1 MCSIREILMASLEY
15 VGSKASEGRR
25 LNDVLLYGVFGH
37 L

>member
-1 MCSIREILMASLEY
+1 MASVEY
-15 VGSKASEGRR
+15 AGSQASEVRR

>member
-1 MCSIREILMASLEY
+1 MASVEY
-15 VGSKASEGRR
+15 VGSQASEGHR

>member
-1 MCSIREILMASLEY
+1 MAGVEY
-15 VGSKASEGRR
+15 VESQAGEGHR

>member
-1 MCSIREILMASLEY
+1 MASAKY
-15 VGSKASEGRR
+15 AGSQAGEGHR